1 MEDNM
6 EKKLVVTALGHHA
19 LGKTFP
25 EQKRAVKEAA
35 KAIADLVESGA
46 NVVITHSNAPQVGM
60 IHAALNE
67 FCKENKEYTAA
78 PMSVCS
84 AMSQGYIGYDLQNA
98 IRAELIIRGIYKP
111 VTTLI
116 TQVLVDPYDP
126 AFYEPSKVIG
136 RLLNEEEA
144 KAEEEKGNF
153 VVKAEQDFIEKKEKS
168 AKEAGTFYR
177 KAVAAPHPKE
187 IIELDSVKTLVEAGH
202 IVIACGGGGI
212 PVLEQ
217 GVDLRGASAVIEKD
231 LIAGKLAV
239 DLNADVLMLLT
250 SVDQVSL
257 HYKSEQEKMLGAI
270 SVAQA
275 KQYMEENH
283 FEAGSMLPKFEA
295 SIAFVESG
303 KDKEA
308 IITSIA
314 RARAAYNGKAGTIIK
329 S

>member
-1 MEDNM
+1 M
-6 EKKLVVTALGHHA
+6 EKKLVVAALGHYA

-35 KAIADLVESGA
+35 KAIADLVENGA

-60 IHAALNE
+60 IHTALNE
-67 FCKENKEYTAA
+67 YCKENPEYTAA

-98 IRAELIIRGIYKP
+98 IRAELMIRGIYKP

-126 AFYEPSKVIG
+126 AFYKPSKVIG
-136 RLLNEEEA
+136 RILNDEEA

-153 VVKAEQDFIEKKEKS
+153 VVKEGNGF
-168 AKEAGTFYR
+168 R
-177 KAVAAPHPKE
+177 KAVAAPHPKK
-187 IIELDSVKTLVEAGH
+187 IIELDSIKTLAEAGH

-231 LIAGKLAV
+231 LIGGKLAV
-239 DLNADVLMLLT
+239 DLDADVLMILT

-257 HYKSEQEKMLGAI
+257 HYKSEKEKMLGTITA
-270 SVAQA
+270 AQA

-295 SIAFVESG
+295 AIDFVESG
-303 KDKEA
+303 EGKEA

-314 RARAAYNGKAGTIIK
+314 RARAAFNKKAGTIITE
-329 S
+329 

>member
-1 MEDNM
+1 M
-6 EKKLVVTALGHHA
+6 EKKLVVAALGHYA

-35 KAIADLVESGA
+35 KAIADLVENGA

-60 IHAALNE
+60 IHTALNE
-67 FCKENKEYTAA
+67 YCKENPEYTAA

-98 IRAELIIRGIYKP
+98 IRAELMIRGIYKP

-126 AFYEPSKVIG
+126 AFYKPSKVIG
-136 RLLNEEEA
+136 RILNDEEA

-153 VVKAEQDFIEKKEKS
+153 VVKEGNGF
-168 AKEAGTFYR
+168 R
-177 KAVAAPHPKE
+177 KAVAAPHPKK
-187 IIELDSVKTLVEAGH
+187 IIELDSIKTLAEAGH

-231 LIAGKLAV
+231 LIGGKLAV
-239 DLNADVLMLLT
+239 DLDADVLMILT

-257 HYKSEQEKMLGAI
+257 HYKSKQEKMLGTITA
-270 SVAQA
+270 AQA

-295 SIAFVESG
+295 AIDFVESG
-303 KDKEA
+303 EGKEA

-314 RARAAYNGKAGTIIK
+314 RARAAFNKKAGTIITE
-329 S
+329 